1 MKNSY
6 EILVFADRDEK
17 SIKARID
24 WGLGDNAQRVY
35 VGPCNSERAVLID
48 CAAAIAKAEGR
59 ESPAL
64 GTIVRLTDSVMDG
77 WTGLRCEVIA
87 PEPNPLIKGWVRLKL
102 CSGVRPDGHT
112 VPFYWNP
119 DSLEEDSH
127 EVALGKR

>member
-1 MKNSY
+1 MINS
-6 EILVFADRDEK
+6 VCTF
-17 SIKARID
+17 
-24 WGLGDNAQRVY
+24 
-35 VGPCNSERAVLID
+35 LISL
-48 CAAAIAKAEGR
+48 IE
-59 ESPAL
+59 L
-64 GTIVRLTDSVMDG
+64 
-77 WTGLRCEVIA
+77 VIA